1 MNIPSWL
8 PIAVVT
14 VLLAVIS
21 NLSQTKRDFSWF
33 KRLRRP
39 RWLTFEWAI
48 PLIWI
53 SILACG
59 AWSAVLVWDATGS
72 WWLMGCYALLEML
85 ILAYT
90 PVMCKLHSLRVG
102 TLIGAIGLG
111 WGCFLTLQV
120 FQVSR
125 LAAGLLVP
133 YLLWSPIGTFVT
145 WQMTRLNP
153 REA

>member
-8 PIAVVT
+8 PIAVVA
-14 VLLAVIS
+14 VLLAALS

-33 KRLRRP
+33 RRLRRP
-39 RWLTFEWAI
+39 RWLSFEWAI
-48 PLIWI
+48 PFIWI
-53 SILACG
+53 SILACA
-59 AWSAVLVWDATGS
+59 AWSAVLVWNTAGD
-72 WWLMGCYALLEML
+72 WWLMGCYVLLELL

-102 TLIGAIGLG
+102 TLIGAIGFG

-145 WQMTRLNP
+145 WQMIRLNP